1 MYWVWYVSGRPYST
15 VEDILQPYSEGL
27 GCKAI
32 RITKKEEVGPALEEA
47 IAYGGPVVLDCQID
61 QDDKVFP
68 MVPAGAAIDEVFDED
83 DLNKKQ

>member
-1 MYWVWYVSGRPYST
+1 MKVA
-15 VEDILQPYSEGL
+15 EGL
-27 GCKAI
+27 GCKAV

-61 QDDKVFP
+61 CDDKVFP

-83 DLNKKQ
+83 DLNK

>member
-1 MYWVWYVSGRPYST
+1 MQSHPHYEKRRSRAGA
-15 VEDILQPYSEGL
+15 G
-27 GCKAI
+27 K
-32 RITKKEEVGPALEEA
+32 A

-83 DLNKKQ
+83 DLNKNK